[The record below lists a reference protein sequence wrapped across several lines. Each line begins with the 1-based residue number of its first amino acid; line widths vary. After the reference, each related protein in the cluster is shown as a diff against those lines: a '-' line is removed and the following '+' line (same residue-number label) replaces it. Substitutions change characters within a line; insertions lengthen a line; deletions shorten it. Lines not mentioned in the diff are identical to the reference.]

1 MLREEKI
8 TDFYGHILGYIT
20 TDTIT
25 GNKTAYN
32 FYRAILGRYDSNNDV
47 TRDFYGKIVSRGD
60 TTAALIYNYENNKQ
74 GK

>member
-1 MLREEKI
+1 MLKEEKI

-32 FYRAILGRYDSNNDV
+32 FYRAILGKYDSKNNV
-47 TRDFYGKIVSRGD
+47 TRDFYGKILSRGD
-60 TTAALIYNYENNKQ
+60 TTASLVYNFEVK
-74 GK
+74 K